1 MKKKLRFIIAS
12 LVLGCG
18 LLFISFTHSDFE
30 IAKNLEIFSTL
41 YKELNYNYVDDI
53 KHGEIMKKAI
63 DAMLESL
70 DPYTNYISESELEDI
85 RFMTSGTYGGI
96 GALIQ
101 NNNNHII
108 ISDPYE
114 GFPAQKAGLKAGDEI
129 IKVNG
134 TDIKGKSSSDV
145 STMLKGQAGTQLELM
160 IVRPGEDKPVKI
172 NLEREEI
179 KIPNVNYFSMLSNNI
194 AYIKLTSFTENAGK
208 EVQDAFV
215 ELKRKNQ
222 IDGVILDLRG
232 NGGGLLNEAVNICNL
247 FIDKG
252 QLIVSTKGKVQE
264 RNTTHRT
271 LFSALDTKVPLAVLV
286 DRGSA
291 SASEIVAG
299 AIQDL
304 DRGVVIGERTFGK
317 GLVQNVIPL
326 SYNAKLKITVA
337 KYYIPSGRCI
347 QAIDYTHRNEDGSVG
362 KIPDSLITSF
372 TTKNGRVVYDGGGI
386 VPDIKVEPF
395 EYSNIT
401 VSLVAKQLVF
411 NYATQFALKHQHIDS
426 ANRFTITDAMYQDF
440 VAYLAD
446 KDFDYV
452 TRSEKMLD
460 DLKKNLEKENYYSKL
475 QLEFEALHKKML
487 HNKNEDLITH
497 KKEISQFLKEEI
509 VSRYYYQKGRIQAS
523 FGGDTELDSAIKI
536 LTDKVK
542 YQNLLSSGIVIK

>member
-1 MKKKLRFIIAS
+1 MKKKLRILIAA
-12 LVLGCG
+12 LVLTSG
-18 LLFISFTHSDFE
+18 LLFVSFTHSDFE

-53 KHGEIMKKAI
+53 KHGDIMKKAI

-101 NNNNHII
+101 NNNERII

-114 GFPAQKAGLKAGDEI
+114 GFPAQKAGLRAGDEI
-129 IKVNG
+129 IIING
-134 TDIKGKSSSDV
+134 TDIKGKSSADV
-145 STMLKGQAGTQLELM
+145 STMLKGQAGTPLELV
-160 IVRPGEDKPVKI
+160 IKRPGEDKQVII

-179 KIPNVNYFSMLSNNI
+179 KIPNVNYYSMLSDNI
-194 AYIKLTSFTENAGK
+194 AYIKLISFTENAGK
-208 EVQDAFV
+208 EFHDAFV

-222 IDGVILDLRG
+222 IDGVIIDLRG

-247 FIDKG
+247 FVDKG

-271 LFSALDTKVPLAVLV
+271 LLSALDTKVPVAVLV

-304 DRGVVIGERTFGK
+304 DRGVIVGERTFGK
-317 GLVQNVIPL
+317 GLVQNVVPL
-326 SYNAKLKITVA
+326 NYNAKLKVTVA

-362 KIPDSLITSF
+362 KIADSLITAF
-372 TTKNGRVVYDGGGI
+372 KTKNERVVYDGGGI
-386 VPDIKVEPF
+386 VPDVKVAPAEF
-395 EYSNIT
+395 ANIT
-401 VSLVAKQLVF
+401 ISLMIKSHIF
-411 NYATQFALKHQHIDS
+411 NYATTFVSKNKTIDS
-426 ANRFTITDAMYQDF
+426 VNRFKISDAIYQDF
-440 VAYLAD
+440 TTFLSD

-452 TRSEKMLD
+452 TKSEKMLD
-460 DLKKNLEKENYYSKL
+460 DLKKNLEKENYFIKL
-475 QLEFEALHKKML
+475 QPEFEALHKKML
-487 HNKNEDLITH
+487 HNKNEDLITY
-497 KKEISQFLKEEI
+497 KKEISQLLKEEI
-509 VSRYYYQKGRIQAS
+509 ASRYYYQKGRIQAS
-523 FGGDTELDSAIKI
+523 FEGDSELDSAIKI

-542 YQNLLSSGIVIK
+542 YQSMLSPGIVIK